1 MRPARLVA
9 SPLAELIRSGEGR
22 VGSPGMPGD
31 KDAQGPTQGLR
42 QLGDEEL
49 MLLVAQGRAEAFEM
63 IYERHGTAAF
73 SLAYRMCGNRSA
85 AEDIVQ
91 EAFLSMWRSGSR
103 YDRMRGSVRTWTLG
117 IVHNRAIDSLRR
129 SVVHDRRRASD
140 EGLEERFEAHESTEV
155 EVARRD
161 EARSIRTILDGLPAE
176 QCKVIELAYFGGFTH
191 TEIADML
198 DTPVGTVKGRMR
210 LGLEK
215 MRGVLTAQG
224 ATP

>member
-1 MRPARLVA
+1 
-9 SPLAELIRSGEGR
+9 
-22 VGSPGMPGD
+22 MPRD
-31 KDAQGPTQGLR
+31 KDARTGPTQVLR

-161 EARSIRTILDGLPAE
+161 EARSIRTILDGLPA
-176 QCKVIELAYFGGFTH
+176 AYFGGFTH